1 MFILTSEIQKQI
13 NMSKFFVGLVDGE
26 TTETPHLQ
34 GPVTGLSL
42 HLGKSYLWKEK
53 YEITPKNL
61 FVILNSGET
70 LVDNNDPLVTG
81 TSVRP

>member
-1 MFILTSEIQKQI
+1 MISKTSESTNHKLPMFILTSEIQKQI

-42 HLGKSYLWKEK
+42 HLGKSYL
-53 YEITPKNL
+53 
-61 FVILNSGET
+61 
-70 LVDNNDPLVTG
+70 
-81 TSVRP
+81 